1 MPTMSRRFSPS
12 GSLARSLA
20 RLSGGGTAK
29 HVPAF
34 ALSASFVVS
43 LGSVQTRHVPAG
55 KRSLHSPSLT
65 PDFPRCARRDMFHR
79 DPLRPRTLRVSH
91 SVAPL
96 AWERRSRGAPFSCV
110 LDISRGVFSSVACV
124 GSRGCDFN
132 PDNICRL
139 LFA

>member
-1 MPTMSRRFSPS
+1 MIYVDDEPPF
-12 GSLARSLA
+12 LAVWFARSLA
-20 RLSGGGTAK
+20 RLSAGGTAK

-65 PDFPRCARRDMFHR
+65 PDFPRCARRDVFRR
-79 DPLRPRTLRVSH
+79 DLLRPRTSRVSR

-96 AWERRSRGAPFSCV
+96 AWERRSRGAPFPYV
-110 LDISRGVFSSVACV
+110 LDISRGVFGLSCL
-124 GSRGCDFN
+124 CWL
-132 PDNICRL
+132 PRL
-139 LFA
+139 RL